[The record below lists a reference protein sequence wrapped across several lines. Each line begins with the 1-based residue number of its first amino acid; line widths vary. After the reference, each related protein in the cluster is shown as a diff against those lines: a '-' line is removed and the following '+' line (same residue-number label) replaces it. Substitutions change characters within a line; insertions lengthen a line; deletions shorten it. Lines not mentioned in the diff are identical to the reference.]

1 MANDS
6 NTPRSTDSSG
16 EVKRRYNASK
26 LVPRVEFGRPAE
38 TPQPAAQQAPQEPD
52 LVAPGGSDPFP
63 ADQWGGDG
71 RLAGIPSN
79 QRPLGGGREFAGGR
93 VRVYG
98 CSPGCLMISLAVSLI
113 LTLLLN
119 AIF

>member
-1 MANDS
+1 MENDP
-6 NTPRSTDSSG
+6 NEPRSPAPGG

-26 LVPRVEFGRPAE
+26 LVPRVEFGRPAD
-38 TPQPAAQQAPQEPD
+38 TPSATSHVPEEPD
-52 LVAPGGSDPFP
+52 LVAPGGTNPF
-63 ADQWGGDG
+63 ADDQFVGDG
-71 RLAGIPSN
+71 RSAGIPSN
-79 QRPLGGGREFAGGR
+79 QRPIDGGREFGGGR

-119 AIF
+119 AIL